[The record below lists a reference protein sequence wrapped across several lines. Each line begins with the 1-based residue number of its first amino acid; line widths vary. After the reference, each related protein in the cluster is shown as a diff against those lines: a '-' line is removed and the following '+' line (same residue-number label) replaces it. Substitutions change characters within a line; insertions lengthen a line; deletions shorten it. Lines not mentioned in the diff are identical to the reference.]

1 MGTPENGPEGEAS
14 GDKKVERAERKDIDI
29 RIDCRKRGY
38 EKAKVELLDLSRT
51 GFLIETGS
59 HFAPGETVFLH
70 LPGLEPKPAT
80 VVRHDQFGTGCRF
93 DTPFPDYMFDHLVSR
108 LDTG

>member
-1 MGTPENGPEGEAS
+1 MRTPENKPEGKAS
-14 GDKKVERAERKDIDI
+14 GGKRVERAERKEIDI

-38 EKAKVELLDLSRT
+38 SKAKVNLVDLSRT
-51 GFLIETGS
+51 GFLIEAGS

-70 LPGLEPKPAT
+70 LPGFEPTPAT

-93 DTPFPDYMFDHLVSR
+93 DTPLPDYVFENLVSR
-108 LDTG
+108 LETD